1 MIFNLEIITEQREK
15 QMTDLWKEFQ
25 SILADYSEQT
35 NEKYS
40 EYLVLRERDN
50 EDTKQIRQHYID
62 IAEATNTIADLR
74 NLYETNQ
81 IEQTI
86 RMDQLSKYEK
96 LLQEKYKKL
105 KMNMENGL
113 KLDKQQMHLLVVCST
128 ETIKVGFFW
137 FKVLENIKICGLFY

>member
-1 MIFNLEIITEQREK
+1 MLLNLETLTEQRENE
-15 QMTDLWKEFQ
+15 MTDLWKKFQ
-25 SILADYSEQT
+25 SILTHYSEET

-40 EYLVLRERDN
+40 EYVLLRERDN

-62 IAEATNTIADLR
+62 IAEATNTIADLK

-81 IEQTI
+81 IEQKI

-105 KMNMENGL
+105 KINMENGI
-113 KLDKQQMHLLVVCST
+113 KLDKEQMRLLVVCST
-128 ETIKVGFFW
+128 ETNKVS
-137 FKVLENIKICGLFY
+137 LFS